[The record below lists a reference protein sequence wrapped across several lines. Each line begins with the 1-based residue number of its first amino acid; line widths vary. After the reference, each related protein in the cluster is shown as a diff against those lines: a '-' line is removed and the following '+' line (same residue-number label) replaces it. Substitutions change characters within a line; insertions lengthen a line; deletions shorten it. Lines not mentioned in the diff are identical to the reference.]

1 MLNLFLRRA
10 DSSRIPSFKAWIHG
24 QNSDLL
30 WLSSSWRMWGMKWPG
45 TFGGHTAHWL
55 CQWTEAKL
63 FDLASQLIGR
73 SCRHHPFLVEPES
86 ADSRVGGRKDPR
98 ARPQGSELPTQHAS
112 FLLSVAMFLIISR
125 RGTQYPAP
133 PKAVSLR
140 GVFLPEHPREGNRA
154 FSYAKLESRLFS
166 SQTGF
171 PLSPGACPAAYT
183 SNILQFFQ
191 TQLDCFGHTLQ
202 SD

>member
-45 TFGGHTAHWL
+45 TLGGHTTHWL

-73 SCRHHPFLVEPES
+73 SCWHHPFLVEPES
-86 ADSRVGGRKDPR
+86 AGSRGGREGRPTSQAPGLR
-98 ARPQGSELPTQHAS
+98 AADTTCFFPPVCSHVSYHFQEGHTVSHS
-112 FLLSVAMFLIISR
+112 
-125 RGTQYPAP
+125 
-133 PKAVSLR
+133 PKAVSLC
-140 GVFLPEHPREGNRA
+140 GVFPPEHPRDGNRA
-154 FSYAKLESRLFS
+154 FSYARLDSCLFS

-191 TQLDCFGHTLQ
+191 MQLDYFGHTLQ